1 MVLDASCVFCN
12 EIISKRNAAIVA
24 ENDMVIAFMDNAPVE
39 PGHILVI
46 PKEHFENIFDID
58 NRYYL
63 EVQLMAKRVAKA
75 AMKAMGADGIN
86 IGQNNGW
93 CANQRVMHFHVHV
106 IPRWCDKPFKW
117 GRLNVSFE
125 ELVDTAKKIAD
136 VYKDMERNK
145 DFD

>member
-1 MVLDASCVFCN
+1 MVLDDSCVFCK
-12 EIISKRNAAIVA
+12 EIIIKRNAAIVA
-24 ENDMVIAFMDNAPVE
+24 ENDMVISFMDNAPVE

-58 NRYYL
+58 QRYYI

-75 AMKAMGADGIN
+75 VMKAMGADGIN
-86 IGQNNGW
+86 IGQNNGS

-117 GRLNVSFE
+117 GRLEVSFE
-125 ELVDTAKKIAD
+125 DLQRTAQKIAG
-136 VYKDMERNK
+136 VYSEMERNH